1 MSTEPPSRISFY
13 ESCQRDQR
21 PASFLLVGMT
31 GMLVVCAM
39 MESYAQLNDL
49 TLSQDAEIFILFS
62 IIGSVITAAF
72 YHRGINLF
80 GGIGLAILEEKYQ
93 QVQSHTDEVDVVIF
107 GSHLNAQILIQRC
120 IMHMCM
126 TVGVISAFVCLFS
139 FAMHVLATVIFVT
152 VMIYPCFIPLA
163 RAHHALKRYRHFERG
178 RQSNLQEFQE
188 YYQQLT
194 KHLDGLR

>member
-1 MSTEPPSRISFY
+1 MSTEPPSRIAFY
-13 ESCQRDQR
+13 ELYQRDLR
-21 PASFLLVGMT
+21 PVSFILVGMT
-31 GMLVVCAM
+31 VMLVVCAM

-49 TLSQDAEIFILFS
+49 TLSQDAETFIPFS

-93 QVQSHTDEVDVVIF
+93 QVQSHTDEVNVVIF

-120 IMHMCM
+120 LMHMCM

-139 FAMHVLATVIFVT
+139 FAVHMLATVGFVT
-152 VMIYPCFIPLA
+152 VMIYSCCVPLA
-163 RAHHALKRYRHFERG
+163 RAHHALKRYRHFKLG
-178 RQSNLQEFQE
+178 IQGNLQEFQG